1 MGKESDMRSEAHY
14 VDHLKARSL
23 ILAFDPENP
32 TKDADPR
39 QPPRSLACLELDAK
53 GAENE
58 LRRINGTDER
68 EGELDR
74 ARDAVKETLEEI
86 EYAKKIAGHGKAFVT
101 PPDRQDLL
109 NRQRARVKVLEME
122 SRHLHHVIKIQKQ
135 KAERPETTQ
144 ERRTRELSFKAEGGR
159 FVMFGGRAVFQDK
172 DGVDRFRDDPSGE
185 TVQQYKARIQARRKA
200 KAKNRRKREEEM
212 QRALDEVRAE
222 Y

>member
-1 MGKESDMRSEAHY
+1 MRSEAHY
-14 VDHLKARSL
+14 LEHLKARSL

-32 TKDADPR
+32 TKGADPR

-53 GAENE
+53 GAERE
-58 LRRINGTDER
+58 LRRINGTEDR

-74 ARDAVKETLEEI
+74 AREAVKATLEEI
-86 EYAKKIAGHGKAFVT
+86 EYARSIAGHGKTFVT

-122 SRHLHHVIKIQKQ
+122 SRHLHHIIKVQKK
-135 KAERPETTQ
+135 KAERPETTL
-144 ERRTRELSFKAEGGR
+144 ERRTRELSFKAEGGKL
-159 FVMFGGRAVFQDK
+159 VMFGGRDVFQDA
-172 DGVDRFRDDPSGE
+172 DGVDRFRDTPDGE

-200 KAKNRRKREEEM
+200 KAKNRRNREEEM
-212 QRALDEVRAE
+212 QRQLDEIRAE